1 MTLPSSGTISM
12 NNVNVELDRS
22 GTTTISLND
31 ADVRALAG
39 VPSGQISLSNLYGK
53 SNVGENWSGNL
64 VGGFNGYGVMTDNGT
79 NWAVS
84 TQTGYV
90 LYSTNNGA
98 SWVTTNRPTTA
109 ALWGAARVNS
119 TFLTNQNANTRIF
132 GSATVNGAF
141 PLVYSSGQ
149 ILRNSQSN
157 DGWFIQGANNGVTY
171 ASSNGSTFVTQPAIG
186 ANSAFIGIYVSALNR
201 TMAVG
206 VGSQAKYR
214 NGVPSTAA
222 WAGSCT
228 GFSGNISSVAWS
240 PTLGIAV
247 APSSSLSTIFYST
260 NLINWTGATNPTGQA
275 MNGVCWTGDR
285 FIVVGNGG
293 AIVTSTNGTS
303 WTSRSSG
310 TAAILRDVDSAGG
323 VAIATGDGI
332 VIRSV

>member
-1 MTLPSSGTISM
+1 MTLPSSGQISM
-12 NNVNVELDRS
+12 NDVNVELDRS

-53 SNVGENWSGNL
+53 SNVGENWSANL
-64 VGGFNGYGVMTDNGT
+64 VAGFNGYGVMTDNGT

-84 TQTGYV
+84 TSTGYV
-90 LYSTNNGA
+90 LYSTNNGV
-98 SWVTTNRPTTA
+98 SWVTTNRPTTVG
-109 ALWGAARVNS
+109 LWGASRVSS
-119 TFLTNQNANTRIF
+119 TYLTNQNGNTRIL
-132 GSATVNGAF
+132 GSTTVNGAF
-141 PLVYSSGQ
+141 PTVYTAAQ

-171 ASSNGSTFVTQPAIG
+171 ASSNGSSFIAQPAIG
-186 ANSAFIGIYVSALNR
+186 ANSAFTGIYVAALNR

-222 WAGSCT
+222 WTGSCT
-228 GFSGNISSVAWS
+228 GISANIYSVAWS

-247 APSSSLSTIFYST
+247 APSYTTASIFYST
-260 NLINWTGATNPTGQA
+260 NLINWTGVTNPTGQA

-285 FIVVGNGG
+285 FIAVGNGG

-310 TAAILRDVDSAGG
+310 TSAVLWDVDSAGG

>member
-39 VPSGQISLSNLYGK
+39 VPSGTISLSSLYGK
-53 SNVGENWSGNL
+53 SNVGENWSANL
-64 VGGFNGYGVMTDNGT
+64 VAGFNGYGVMTDNGT

-84 TQTGYV
+84 TSTGYV
-90 LYSTNNGA
+90 LYSTNNGV

-109 ALWGAARVNS
+109 ALWGASRVSS
-119 TFLTNQNANTRIF
+119 TFLTNQDANTRIF

-141 PLVYSSGQ
+141 PLVYTAAQ

-157 DGWFIQGANNGVTY
+157 DGWFIQGGNNGRTY
-171 ASSNGSTFVTQPAIG
+171 SSNNGSTFTQSAAIG
-186 ANSAFIGIYVSALNR
+186 ANSAFTGIYVAALNR

-206 VGSQAKYR
+206 VGSQAKYL
-214 NGVPSTAA
+214 NGPPSAAA
-222 WAGSCT
+222 WTGSCT
-228 GFSGNISSVAWS
+228 GLTSQYYQVAWS
-240 PTLGIAV
+240 PTLSIAV
-247 APSSSLSTIFYST
+247 TASYLNTAVHYST
-260 NLINWTGATNPTGQA
+260 NLINWTATTNPTGQVI
-275 MNGVCWTGDR
+275 NGICWADGR
-285 FIVVGNGG
+285 FIAVGAGG
-293 AIVTSTNGTS
+293 AIMTSTNGTS

-310 TAAILRDVDSAGG
+310 TSAILRDVDSAGG

>member
-1 MTLPSSGTISM
+1 MTLPSSGQISM
-12 NNVNVELDRS
+12 NDVNVELDRS

-109 ALWGAARVNS
+109 ALWGASRVSS
-119 TFLTNQNANTRIF
+119 TYLTNQNANTRILA
-132 GSATVNGAF
+132 STTVNGAF
-141 PLVYSSGQ
+141 PTVYTAPQ

-171 ASSNGSTFVTQPAIG
+171 ASSNGSSFIAQPAIG
-186 ANSAFIGIYVSALNR
+186 ANSAFTGIYVAALNR

-222 WAGSCT
+222 WTGSCT
-228 GFSGNISSVAWS
+228 GLTSQYYQVAWS
-240 PTLGIAV
+240 PTLSIAV
-247 APSSSLSTIFYST
+247 TASYQNTAVHYST
-260 NLINWTGATNPTGQA
+260 NLINWTATTNPTGQVI
-275 MNGVCWTGDR
+275 NGICWADGR
-285 FIVVGNGG
+285 FIAVGAGG
-293 AIVTSTNGTS
+293 AIMTSTDGIN

-310 TAAILRDVDSAGG
+310 TSAILRDVDSAGG
-323 VAIATGDGI
+323 IAIAVGDGI